1 LIKKSLEITPGIE
14 PLYGTRDENLRLMED
29 GLQVTI
35 DLRSDAIEIGGSP
48 ESVEQVTRIFAD
60 FEALR
65 KSGVTLQNGELKG
78 MLRLVIADPEVTLKS
93 LVDSG
98 RQRSTGVKRMVQPR
112 SPNQRK
118 YVEAIEQCD
127 MTFGLG
133 PAGTGKTYLAV
144 AMAVAALMAKRVNRI
159 ILVRPAVEAGER
171 LGFLPGSLQE
181 KVDPYLRPL
190 YDALYDLLDQGKV
203 DNLLE
208 RNVIEVAPLAFM
220 RGRTLNDA
228 FIIMDEA
235 QNTTMEQMKM
245 FVTRMGNGSKAVIT
259 GDLTQIDLPNPKK
272 SGLFEALQVLEGVE
286 GIRFCHFEEVD
297 VVRHHLV
304 QRIVRAYDSY
314 GRAQQLPLEL
324 GDAEQGT
331 ENQATG
337 IREQGTEK
345 TKLQ

>member
-1 LIKKSLEITPGIE
+1 M
-14 PLYGTRDENLRLMED
+14 R
-29 GLQVTI
+29 VTN
-35 DLRSDAIEIGGSP
+35 
-48 ESVEQVTRIFAD
+48 IFIC
-60 FEALR
+60 
-65 KSGVTLQNGELKG
+65 S
-78 MLRLVIADPEVTLKS
+78 
-93 LVDSG
+93 
-98 RQRSTGVKRMVQPR
+98 MV
-112 SPNQRK
+112 
-118 YVEAIEQCD
+118 
-127 MTFGLG
+127 
-133 PAGTGKTYLAV
+133 
-144 AMAVAALMAKRVNRI
+144 
-159 ILVRPAVEAGER
+159 
-171 LGFLPGSLQE
+171 
-181 KVDPYLRPL
+181 
-190 YDALYDLLDQGKV
+190 
-203 DNLLE
+203 
-208 RNVIEVAPLAFM
+208 AFM

-314 GRAQQLPLEL
+314 GRAQQMPLAL
-324 GDAEQGT
+324 GDAEQGA
-331 ENQATG
+331 ENQGTG